1 MMKYTITEHIT
12 AGQRTRTVYTFTQDG
27 GDYSIYEAFEPNATD
42 NGRRKVTV
50 SVNMQPPGVRTS
62 QKHLAEV
69 RGKAR
74 FDSYTRMVDGQIED
88 ASMEQALEAGLI
100 TEADYF
106 GVNQPVAPAVPAEH
120 HAPTLAAVPVGPEPD
135 APELPEPE
143 PQPGE
148 LSVERDCLPTVTVTT
163 TKGDM
168 TANVPY
174 IGGGRFAV
182 DYGSQ
187 QVATITPGLHYST
200 VKMNAT
206 REEFTANTP
215 DGAAWVALARHLS
228 ARGYCVPDLA

>member
-1 MMKYTITEHIT
+1 MMKYTITEHVT

-69 RGKAR
+69 RGRAH
-74 FDSYTRMVDGQIED
+74 FQSYTRIVDGQIEE
-88 ASMEQALEAGLI
+88 ASMTQALEAGLI
-100 TEADYF
+100 TQEDYF
-106 GVNQPVAPAVPAEH
+106 GVNQPVEPVAPAEH
-120 HAPTLAAVPVGPEPD
+120 DAPTLAAVPMADPEP
-135 APELPEPE
+135 ALPEPE

-148 LSVERDCLPTVTVTT
+148 VSVERDCLPTVTVTT
-163 TKGDM
+163 TKGDL
-168 TANVPY
+168 TANVPH

-187 QVATITPGLHYST
+187 QVATIDPGLHYST

-206 REEFTANTP
+206 REEFTARTP
-215 DGAAWVALARHLS
+215 DGAAWLALARHLS